1 MNNISANGRIALRA
15 VQNDPPAEKLTR
27 CKKIV
32 APLENNPPNET
43 SDRILEDLRRTLR
56 SVQKAEDASSEE
68 VAQAGDL
75 LLRVKALGVRRE
87 KFRLANTG
95 SEGVEE
101 VSIEELETTNRRI
114 ATPDPS
120 KYERPVVPT
129 PKREPDGYDP
139 AFLEGGIE
147 GAIERVIAKGYTADM
162 SVKQYEPF
170 LQAALGL
177 SRVLDAQAAD
187 QIWLAISYAWKEKWN
202 QKLAP
207 MAKKLQTAVL
217 SYSNPRGFQIHEP
230 DCLSFVESI
239 DFRST

>member
-15 VQNDPPAEKLTR
+15 VQNDPSAEKLTR

-95 SEGVEE
+95 SECAEE
-101 VSIEELETTNRRI
+101 VSIEELESTNSR
-114 ATPDPS
+114 TVYPDPE
-120 KYERPVVPT
+120 KYVRPQMPKT
-129 PKREPDGYDP
+129 PREPDGYQAD
-139 AFLEGGIE
+139 FIDGGIDA
-147 GAIERVIAKGYTADM
+147 AIERVIAKGYVPEMTI
-162 SVKQYEPF
+162 KQDEAF
-170 LQAALGL
+170 LQTALGS
-177 SRVLDAQAAD
+177 SRILDAQAAD

-207 MAKKLQTAVL
+207 MVKKLQTAVL

-230 DCLSFVESI
+230 DCLSF
-239 DFRST
+239 